1 MALLSAFWA
10 EADMDESYGKR
21 LGAASLTTA
30 RVRSAS
36 PTATRNTTD
45 TTDDTD
51 LSMRKTKLLAP
62 VLVRGALTSQGEFRV
77 IRVIRGVPPP
87 RLSDREALSPHL
99 RRDEVRRRLLDEQRR
114 RPECDARRRA
124 REEHRARGRRRL
136 EGRRR
141 GHDRWQ
147 HALGRDGAGEEV

>member
-10 EADMDESYGKR
+10 EADMHESYGER

-77 IRVIRGVPPP
+77 IRVISVIRVIRGVPPP
-87 RLSDREALSPHL
+87 RLSDREALSP
-99 RRDEVRRRLLDEQRR
+99 
-114 RPECDARRRA
+114 
-124 REEHRARGRRRL
+124 
-136 EGRRR
+136 
-141 GHDRWQ
+141 
-147 HALGRDGAGEEV
+147 